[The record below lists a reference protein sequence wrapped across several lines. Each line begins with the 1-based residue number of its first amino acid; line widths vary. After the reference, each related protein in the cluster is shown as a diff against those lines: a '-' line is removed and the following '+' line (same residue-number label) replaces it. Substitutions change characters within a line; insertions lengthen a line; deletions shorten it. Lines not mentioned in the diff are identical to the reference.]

1 MGKLNSITPH
11 KVATNSFWAA
21 VFFACSLVAPASAQS
36 SDGSPT
42 SAAVGQSPPGQPQTQ
57 PSVLQAVS
65 PSYKIGIGDVV
76 AISVYQ
82 EDDLTTSARVGEG
95 GLIAFPLLGSIKVG
109 GLSISEAT
117 QTITAKLK
125 DGYLVNPVVSLSLM
139 EQQRAK
145 FTLLGQV
152 QRPGQYELPP
162 SGSMALMEAVGL
174 AGGFTRIAKTS
185 SITVQRAG
193 GGSVEVD
200 GKEQASGKARTVFKV
215 LPGDV
220 ITIKETFF

>member
-1 MGKLNSITPH
+1 MEKPTNTHLQERGMKALI
-11 KVATNSFWAA
+11 VAILTLGSP
-21 VFFACSLVAPASAQS
+21 VLHLSAQN
-36 SDGSPT
+36 GNT
-42 SAAVGQSPPGQPQTQ
+42 SATTPAAQASSSAQPQ
-57 PSVLQAVS
+57 PGVMQAVS

-76 AISVYQ
+76 AVSVYQ

-95 GLIAFPLLGSIKVG
+95 GLIAFPLLGSIKLG
-109 GLSISEAT
+109 GLSIAEAT
-117 QTITAKLK
+117 QTITSKLR

-145 FTLLGQV
+145 FTLLGQI

-162 SGSMALMEAVGL
+162 SGSMTLMEAIGL

-193 GGSVEVD
+193 GGTVEVD
-200 GKEQASGKARTVFKV
+200 GKDQASGKARTVFKV
-215 LPGDV
+215 MPGDV